1 MNFATLDRKEILKH
15 YPYVAALDKPGAN
28 VDHIGGVYA
37 SVIGFA
43 APKRGLTPG
52 QTIKPA
58 GSSKMIL
65 PRRAFILHEATTDV
79 GWGKSDTPTK
89 TPARRRPKPGP
100 NYWTIVKREFYLMVC
115 TADKKYSK
123 VRSDFKKH
131 TRKASTLVVGT
142 ISAAIAGTLGIAVGL
157 ITPLVAFLLYA
168 LVKLGVN
175 SWCSL
180 EAAKAK

>member
-1 MNFATLDRKEILKH
+1 MNFATLDKKEILKH

-37 SVIGFA
+37 SVIEFGA
-43 APKRGLTPG
+43 TPPG
-52 QTIKPA
+52 PVMGKTREPA
-58 GSSKMIL
+58 GPSKMIV
-65 PRRAFILHEATTDV
+65 PRRAFILPKAAADI
-79 GWGKSDTPTK
+79 GWGKKTALTY
-89 TPARRRPKPGP
+89 TPARRRPKSGP
-100 NYWTIVKREFYLMVC
+100 NYWTMVKREFYLMVC
-115 TADKKYSK
+115 TTDKKYAK
-123 VRSDFKKH
+123 VRSDFKKS

-168 LVKLGVN
+168 LVKLGLN

-180 EAAKAK
+180 EAAKTK